1 MAGQNMVDHCSVT
14 NFLHV
19 ELFGAG
25 SLGQDLG
32 PVTQGLGFILNSLP
46 ETDGEIMTV
55 ESQEL
60 RFRTHREGEILD
72 ITDKTQRIVDSSKLK
87 DGVAALFVP
96 GSTGALTTIEY
107 EPGLLTDFP
116 IALERFAPKDAHYE
130 HENRW
135 HDGNGHSHI
144 RASMIGPDLSVPFLD
159 KKLALGTWQQIV
171 FLELDVRPRDRTV
184 IVQLIGE

>member
-1 MAGQNMVDHCSVT
+1 
-14 NFLHV
+14 
-19 ELFGAG
+19 
-25 SLGQDLG
+25 
-32 PVTQGLGFILNSLP
+32 
-46 ETDGEIMTV
+46 MTV

-72 ITDKTQRIVDSSKLK
+72 ITDKTQRIVESSNMKN
-87 DGVAALFVP
+87 GVATLFVP

-107 EPGLLTDFP
+107 EPGLLADLP
-116 IALERFAPKDAHYE
+116 RALERLAPKGEPYE
-130 HENRW
+130 HDHRW
-135 HDGNGHSHI
+135 HDSNGHSHV

-184 IVQLIGE
+184 IVQLVGE

>member
-1 MAGQNMVDHCSVT
+1 
-14 NFLHV
+14 
-19 ELFGAG
+19 
-25 SLGQDLG
+25 
-32 PVTQGLGFILNSLP
+32 
-46 ETDGEIMTV
+46 MTV

-72 ITDKTQRIVDSSKLK
+72 ITDQIQRMVESSKLK
-87 DGVAALFVP
+87 DGVATLFVP

-116 IALERFAPKDAHYE
+116 RALERVAPKEASYE

-144 RASMIGPDLSVPFLD
+144 RASLIGPGLSVPFSD
-159 KKLALGTWQQIV
+159 KKLALGTWQQII

-184 IVQLIGE
+184 VVQLVGD